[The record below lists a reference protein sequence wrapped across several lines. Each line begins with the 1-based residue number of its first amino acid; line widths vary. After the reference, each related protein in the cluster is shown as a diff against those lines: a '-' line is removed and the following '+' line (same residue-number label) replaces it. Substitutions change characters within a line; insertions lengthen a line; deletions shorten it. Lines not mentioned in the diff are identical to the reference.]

1 VNENIWCIKT
11 KNNGTI
17 ITENEKGNF
26 ISGNCKGMW
35 LMLQQETPKDYV
47 LATGISHTV
56 NELVDYVFN
65 KLNLDKDKYVKS
77 DKKFERA
84 EELHFL
90 KGDST
95 KARTELGW
103 EIEYSFETML
113 DEMIEYWEEILTQKK
128 KCYG

>member
-1 VNENIWCIKT
+1 
-11 KNNGTI
+11 
-17 ITENEKGNF
+17 
-26 ISGNCKGMW
+26 
-35 LMLQQETPKDYV
+35 MLQQETPEDYV

-128 KCYG
+128 EMLWVGY